1 MKYRH
6 KETDELIDAYQ
17 YTGKNGFLLQQWSH
31 GRVNAMD
38 YLEGMMMIE
47 TWEGEMQADQDDYII
62 KANNGEFH
70 SCTPG
75 IFEKSYEPIEE
86 K

>member
-1 MKYRH
+1 
-6 KETDELIDAYQ
+6 
-17 YTGKNGFLLQQWSH
+17 
-31 GRVNAMD
+31 MD

>member
-1 MKYRH
+1 
-6 KETDELIDAYQ
+6 
-17 YTGKNGFLLQQWSH
+17 
-31 GRVNAMD
+31 
-38 YLEGMMMIE
+38 MIE
-47 TWEGEMQADQDDYII
+47 TLEGEMQADQDDYII
-62 KANNGEFH
+62 KAKNGEFH